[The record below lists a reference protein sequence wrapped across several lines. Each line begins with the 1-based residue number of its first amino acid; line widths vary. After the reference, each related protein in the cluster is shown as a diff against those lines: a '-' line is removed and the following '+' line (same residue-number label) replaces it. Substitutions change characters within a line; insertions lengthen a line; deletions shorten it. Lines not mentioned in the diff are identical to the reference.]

1 MKKNINYTTLDSKTF
16 IVNSEIEK
24 SLILDESDTKIWEL
38 IIDNK
43 SKNDIINI
51 LSIKFPGFEK
61 QIEEDVNEFFEILVK
76 YEILGDT
83 DNAETK

>member
-51 LSIKFPGFEK
+51 LSTKYPGFEN
-61 QIEEDVNEFFEILVK
+61 QIEEDVNEFFEILIK